1 MFAGVDA
8 DAFDF
13 TALFLSGV
21 FGILIADIF
30 FVRSIVLLSEEISQD
45 ACCHLRAHCTL
56 DISANYFCPNVVA
69 KRSFIFFMIG

>member
-21 FGILIADIF
+21 FGILMADIF

-45 ACCHLRAHCTL
+45 ACCHLRAHWIFL
-56 DISANYFCPNVVA
+56 PIISALTH
-69 KRSFIFFMIG
+69 RGET

>member
-21 FGILIADIF
+21 FGILMADIF

-45 ACCHLRAHCTL
+45 ACCHLRAHCHG
-56 DISANYFCPNVVA
+56 ISANYVCPNVVA
-69 KRSFIFFMIG
+69 KLSFIFFMIG

>member
-21 FGILIADIF
+21 FGILMADIF
-30 FVRSIVLLSEEISQD
+30 FVRSIVLLSEEISQG
-45 ACCHLRAHCTL
+45 AH
-56 DISANYFCPNVVA
+56 IGA
-69 KRSFIFFMIG
+69 KA

>member
-21 FGILIADIF
+21 FGILMADIF

-45 ACCHLRAHCTL
+45 ACCHLRAHCTWIFL
-56 DISANYFCPNVVA
+56 PIISG
-69 KRSFIFFMIG
+69 RHIFRKVDCFVE